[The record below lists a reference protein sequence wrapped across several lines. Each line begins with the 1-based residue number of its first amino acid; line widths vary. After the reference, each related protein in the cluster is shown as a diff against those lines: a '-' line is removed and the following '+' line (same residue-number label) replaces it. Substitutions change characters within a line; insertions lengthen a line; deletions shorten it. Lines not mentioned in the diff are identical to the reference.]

1 MADFDIQGKI
11 TYDATQA
18 TSALKGVSQAAGET
32 AKQTDKV
39 GEAAGKAQ
47 PQIGQFGS
55 ALGLAGQAVGKLSP
69 ELGGL
74 VTVAGSATGVIQSL
88 STAGLGPLG
97 LAVAGVSVAVTAGVG
112 LWKAYVDQQKE
123 AKKRTEDLTKALDD
137 QVKSLDDIIAKNNQI
152 AGDRERAERIAGGR
166 GTREELEANVQR
178 LEQLVN
184 RNQQL
189 VTNATGQLAQAGTST
204 IGIGL
209 QALGLGPSVDY
220 TEVAMREGNLA
231 RATNDLARA
240 RAQLTQGLR
249 ENFANAP
256 VTPAPTPTGNPP
268 RTGGGGRREA
278 PAASAEA
285 VLYASGGD
293 GGPDILSASEEEALL
308 AGASARGNF
317 LEELAA
323 QARETREAETN
334 QQAQQERENYLAQLD
349 RNRAYLE
356 AREAQ
361 EKEAADRLQA
371 INDAVFGALES
382 ALSSSVDA
390 WLSGSATAG
399 EAAMQMVKGVAKALT
414 TEAIIQGL
422 KQTALGIG
430 DAASYNYAGAA
441 QHFAAAGTWAA
452 VGVAAGA
459 VGAATGAFGGGG
471 GGGGGAPAAA
481 TGGPALTAG
490 AGAGAGTTVVINWGS
505 SGLVYAADRAQLG
518 RDISGMISEA
528 HGRLGRGM

>member
-1 MADFDIQGKI
+1 MAEQDIQIKV
-11 TYDATQA
+11 TVDASQA
-18 TSALKGVSQAAGET
+18 TVALKGVSQAAGET
-32 AKQTDKV
+32 AKQTEKV
-39 GEAAGKAQ
+39 GDAAGKAQ

-74 VTVAGSATGVIQSL
+74 VTTAGAATGVIQSL
-88 STAGLGPLG
+88 RTAGLGPLG
-97 LAVAGVSVAVTAGVG
+97 LAVAGVSLAVTAGVG
-112 LWKAYVDQQKE
+112 LWKAYADQQKE

-178 LEQLVN
+178 LEQLVS

-220 TEVAMREGNLA
+220 TEVAMRESNLA

-268 RTGGGGRREA
+268 RTGGGRRR
-278 PAASAEA
+278 AAELAAAEDPNA
-285 VLYASGGD
+285 A
-293 GGPDILSASEEEALL
+293 
-308 AGASARGNF
+308 AGASLSEMDRLWAQSEERLRIRREGWDEEARA
-317 LEELAA
+317 EEEF
-323 QARETREAETN
+323 QALLR
-334 QQAQQERENYLAQLD
+334 QQQEDDNRRQNEDFQKGLD
-349 RNRAYLE
+349 YRNDI
-356 AREAQ
+356 ARQ
-361 EKEAADRLQA
+361 AAEELQA
-371 INDAVFGALES
+371 INDSVFQALEG
-382 ALSSSVDA
+382 ALSSSVNA
-390 WLSGSATAG
+390 WLDGSKSMG
-399 EAAMQMVKGVAKALT
+399 QAALDMVKNVAMALAS
-414 TEAIIQGL
+414 EAIVQGL
-422 KQTALGIG
+422 KQTALGLSALAVG
-430 DAASYNYAGAA
+430 SPTAVG
-441 QHFAAAGTWAA
+441 HFAAAGKWAA
-452 VGVAAGA
+452 VGVAAGV
-459 VGAATGAFGGGG
+459 VGAASGAFGGGG

-490 AGAGAGTTVVINWGS
+490 AREGAGTTVVINWGS
-505 SGLVYAADRAQLG
+505 AGLVYAADRAQLG

>member
-39 GEAAGKAQ
+39 GEASAKAQ
-47 PQIGQFGS
+47 VNVGQFGS

-74 VTVAGSATGVIQSL
+74 VDSAGAATGVIQSL

-97 LAVAGVSVAVTAGVG
+97 LAVAGVSLAVTAGVG
-112 LWKAYVDQQKE
+112 LWKAYADQQKE

-137 QVKSLDDIIAKNNQI
+137 QVQSLDDIIAKNKQI
-152 AGDRERAERIAGGR
+152 AGDRERTERITGGR

-189 VTNATGQLAQAGTST
+189 ATNATGQLAQAGTST
-204 IGIGL
+204 IGLGL

-220 TEVAMREGNLA
+220 AEVAMREGNLA

-256 VTPAPTPTGNPP
+256 VTPAPTGNPP
-268 RTGGGGRREA
+268 RTGGGRGGGRGGARQEA
-278 PAASAEA
+278 APSGPTLDELMQRRGTGSAFGLQGLSIELLGRGEDDWMAEQDNARAKQAVADEAAAADKLRLAED
-285 VLYASGGD
+285 VSKERQRIED
-293 GGPDILSASEEEALL
+293 EMNSALL
-308 AGASARGNF
+308 GS
-317 LEELAA
+317 
-323 QARETREAETN
+323 
-334 QQAQQERENYLAQLD
+334 
-349 RNRAYLE
+349 
-356 AREAQ
+356 
-361 EKEAADRLQA
+361 
-371 INDAVFGALES
+371 LES

-390 WLSGSATAG
+390 WLSGTRSMG
-399 EAAMQMVKGVAKALT
+399 EAMQDMVKQVAKSLAS
-414 TEAIIQGL
+414 EAIIQGL
-422 KQTALGIG
+422 KETALGIG
-430 DAASYNYAGAA
+430 ALATGSPTAAV
-441 QHFAAAGTWAA
+441 HFAAAGKWAA
-452 VGVAAGA
+452 VGVAAGL

-490 AGAGAGTTVVINWGS
+490 ANTGAGTTVVINWGS

>member
-1 MADFDIQGKI
+1 MAEFDIQGKI
-11 TYDATQA
+11 TFDTTQA
-18 TSALKGVSQAAGET
+18 TNALKGVSQAAGET

-74 VTVAGSATGVIQSL
+74 VAVAGSATGVIQSL

-123 AKKRTEDLTKALDD
+123 AKKRAEDLTKALDD

-166 GTREELEANVQR
+166 GTRGELEANVQR
-178 LEQLVN
+178 LEQLVS

-231 RATNDLARA
+231 RATNELARA

-256 VTPAPTPTGNPP
+256 VTPAPAPAPTGNPP
-268 RTGGGGRREA
+268 RTGGGGGRRAAAEAAAITEDPNAAAGAALSEMDRLWAQSEERLRIRREEWA
-278 PAASAEA
+278 
-285 VLYASGGD
+285 
-293 GGPDILSASEEEALL
+293 
-308 AGASARGNF
+308 
-317 LEELAA
+317 
-323 QARETREAETN
+323 
-334 QQAQQERENYLAQLD
+334 QQAAGEREFQEMLRQIEEDDYLDQLD
-349 RNRAYLE
+349 RNREYLE
-356 AREAQ
+356 ARERQ
-361 EKEAADRLQA
+361 EEEAAEQLKA
-371 INDAVFGALES
+371 INDSVFQALES
-382 ALSSSVDA
+382 AFASSVSA
-390 WLSGSATAG
+390 WLDGSKSMG
-399 EAAMQMVKGVAKALT
+399 EAALGMVQDVARALT
-414 TEAIIQGL
+414 TEAIVQGL
-422 KQTALGIG
+422 KQTALGLSALAVG
-430 DAASYNYAGAA
+430 SPTAVG
-441 QHFAAAGTWAA
+441 HFAAAGKWAA
-452 VGVAAGA
+452 VGVAAGVA
-459 VGAATGAFGGGG
+459 GAASGAFGGGG
-471 GGGGGAPAAA
+471 AGGGAPAAA
-481 TGGPALTAG
+481 TGGPALTPGANAG
-490 AGAGAGTTVVINWGS
+490 AGSTVVINWGS

-528 HGRLGRGM
+528 HGRLGRGA

>member
-1 MADFDIQGKI
+1 MAEFDIQGKI
-11 TYDATQA
+11 TYDTTQA
-18 TSALKGVSQAAGET
+18 TSALKGVAQAAGET

-74 VTVAGSATGVIQSL
+74 VAVAGSATGVIQSL

-220 TEVAMREGNLA
+220 TEVAMRESNLA

-256 VTPAPTPTGNPP
+256 ADTVATPTRSAS
-268 RTGGGGRREA
+268 RTGGGRGGGR
-278 PAASAEA
+278 
-285 VLYASGGD
+285 GG
-293 GGPDILSASEEEALL
+293 
-308 AGASARGNF
+308 ARRPT
-317 LEELAA
+317 LEELML
-323 QARETREAETN
+323 QAGGGGAFALDGLDMETLGRGDDDWMAEADN
-334 QQAQQERENYLAQLD
+334 ARAKQAVAD
-349 RNRAYLE
+349 
-356 AREAQ
+356 
-361 EKEAADRLQA
+361 EAAAADKLRLAEDVSKERQRIEDEMNSA
-371 INDAVFGALES
+371 LLGSLES

-390 WLSGSATAG
+390 WLSGTRSMG
-399 EAAMQMVKGVAKALT
+399 EAMQDMVKQVAKSLAS
-414 TEAIIQGL
+414 EAIIQGL
-422 KQTALGIG
+422 KETALGIG
-430 DAASYNYAGAA
+430 ALATGSPTAAV
-441 QHFAAAGTWAA
+441 HFAAAGKWAA
-452 VGVAAGA
+452 VGVAAGV

-490 AGAGAGTTVVINWGS
+490 AREGAGTTVVINWGS